1 MNDSKYKIYKTR
13 PILAAYWIQ
22 VLLDD
27 VKENHDN
34 IAVNSGN
41 IAENADNLQEYFKD
55 TMNFDAITLIENAYL
70 EGPPVIPL
78 LEGALMVNINGNEG
92 YACDT
97 DGTVDQHTA
106 DLLCQ
111 KAGYAGATNSY
122 TQGER

>member
-1 MNDSKYKIYKTR
+1 M
-13 PILAAYWIQ
+13 
-22 VLLDD
+22 DD
-27 VKENHDN
+27 VAENRDN
-34 IAVNSGN
+34 IALNTDN
-41 IAENADNLQEYFKD
+41 IAENTENLQEYFKD

-92 YACDT
+92 YAC
-97 DGTVDQHTA
+97 GTVDQHTA